1 VTDAADPRA
10 PASGGEA
17 LAFPRHL
24 LPVEP
29 GDDAEVVLEAV
40 IAAPDDGTVLGP
52 RREARETALVLLY
65 EAETRGVDP
74 RTVVDAQIVTPP
86 TYAVVLLTGV
96 GDHQQEIDA
105 LLTRFARDWRLER
118 MPAIDRCLL
127 RLAVFELGHRPDVP
141 TGVVLAEAVDLASRY
156 STDDSARFV
165 NGILARLAEH
175 LRPDSGGSEAEPREP
190 NAHDPGDPGRDPIP
204 PSSKG
209 RGNGDHHR

>member
-1 VTDAADPRA
+1 VSEPDDRRGAPGGDP
-10 PASGGEA
+10 P

-29 GDDAEVVLEAV
+29 GEDAEVVLEEV
-40 IAAPDDGTVLGP
+40 IPAPDDGKVLRP

-65 EAETRGVDP
+65 EAEARGVDP
-74 RTVVDAQIVTPP
+74 RVVAEGQIVTPP
-86 TYAVVLLTGV
+86 KYTIALLDGV
-96 GDHQQEIDA
+96 GAHRDEADA
-105 LLTRFARDWRLER
+105 LVTRYARDWRLER

-127 RLAVFELGHRPDVP
+127 RLAAFELGHRPDVP

-156 STDDSARFV
+156 STSDSARFV

-175 LRPDSGGSEAEPREP
+175 LRPGGGESEQVGEQDEANE
-190 NAHDPGDPGRDPIP
+190 PGRDPAS

-209 RGNGDHHR
+209 RGIGDHHR

>member
-1 VTDAADPRA
+1 MTDADDARSFAAGDA
-10 PASGGEA
+10 P

-40 IAAPDDGTVLGP
+40 IPAPDDGTALRP

-74 RTVVDAQIVTPP
+74 RAVVDDQIVTPP
-86 TYAVVLLTGV
+86 KYTIALLRGV
-96 GDHQQEIDA
+96 GEHGDETDA
-105 LLTRFARDWRLER
+105 LLTRFARDWRLDR

-127 RLAVFELGHRPDVP
+127 RLAGFELGHRPDVP

-156 STDDSARFV
+156 STSDSARFV

-175 LRPDSGGSEAEPREP
+175 LRPAPTSDERPADPGGPGREP
-190 NAHDPGDPGRDPIP
+190 GP

-209 RGNGDHHR
+209 RGIGDHNR